1 MIGKYNRLRFRLLL
15 FITGV
20 YSAIGITLG
29 GLLYT
34 LWPSHY
40 FSWYPSIPIYYYL
53 IEIIMLVVLEKADRK
68 NPDSVIS
75 AYMITRVFK
84 FLITMILLW
93 LYLEFVGEQ
102 IKNFGLTLML
112 FYFIYLIF
120 ETYMFYLYEKRRMK
134 KK

>member
-1 MIGKYNRLRFRLLL
+1 
-15 FITGV
+15 
-20 YSAIGITLG
+20 
-29 GLLYT
+29 
-34 LWPSHY
+34 
-40 FSWYPSIPIYYYL
+40 
-53 IEIIMLVVLEKADRK
+53 MLVVLEKADRK

-93 LYLEFVGEQ
+93 MYLEFIGEQ